1 MVEDDQVQD
10 QGDQEDDPSG
20 CALDLATNG
29 VEVND
34 EALMEG
40 IEFCQKK
47 ICRNRKSF
55 HNIYFIS
62 SGKNLIS

>member
-1 MVEDDQVQD
+1 MEVIFHCSSSSFHNFVHSGLIPLGGMIEDDQVQD
-10 QGDQEDDPSG
+10 QDDQEEDPSG

-40 IEFCQKK
+40 I
-47 ICRNRKSF
+47 
-55 HNIYFIS
+55 
-62 SGKNLIS
+62 